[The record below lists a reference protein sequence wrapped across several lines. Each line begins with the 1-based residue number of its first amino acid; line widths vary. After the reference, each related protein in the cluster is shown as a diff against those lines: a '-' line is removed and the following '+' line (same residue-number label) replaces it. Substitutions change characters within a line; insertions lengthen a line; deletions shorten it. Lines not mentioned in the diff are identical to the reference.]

1 MAIFMRG
8 SGMRDCVGE
17 VARYAEWMRPRWIAR
32 AGGTIGLQGGRAARG
47 FTLIEVL
54 VVIAVI
60 ALLISLLLPALG
72 KAKQMGR
79 ATVCLS
85 NQAQIGLAMNMYADY
100 FKGWIPREG
109 TRLFAP

>member
-1 MAIFMRG
+1 MIFLMR
-8 SGMRDCVGE
+8 R
-17 VARYAEWMRPRWIAR
+17 RHIRAR
-32 AGGTIGLQGGRAARG
+32 AGA

-72 KAKQMGR
+72 KARQAGR

-85 NQAQIGLAMNMYADY
+85 NQSRVGPA
-100 FKGWIPREG
+100 
-109 TRLFAP
+109 